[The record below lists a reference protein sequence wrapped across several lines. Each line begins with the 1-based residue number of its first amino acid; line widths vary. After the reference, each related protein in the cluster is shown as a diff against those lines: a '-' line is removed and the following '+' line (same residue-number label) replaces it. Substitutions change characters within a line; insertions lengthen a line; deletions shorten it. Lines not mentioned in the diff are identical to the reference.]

1 MPAPTLSA
9 RRCAA
14 LALLDAFALSTQN
27 VSVATYTSG
36 NRVLLLRN
44 GMEYFP
50 ALLTAIENARSSI
63 YVEAYIFADDAS
75 GAVVADA
82 LAAAAERGVDVRV
95 VVDGFGSKN
104 YLTKRLRDALVR
116 AGVWTVLYRAD
127 VFPMTF
133 RTSRL
138 RRLHRKLVIV
148 DGAIAFVGGINM
160 IDDMNTPGH
169 TPPRI
174 DFAVRVE
181 GPILEP
187 IVAAAHRLWRVLRIV
202 NLDPRTLPR
211 FALEANTL
219 ADGETTAKFLV
230 RDNFRYRRHI
240 ERAYL
245 AAIRSAKEDVTIA
258 SAYFFPGIRFRR
270 ELIAAAARGVRV
282 TLLLQG
288 RVEYAALRYAS
299 KALYGQLLK
308 GGVRIVEYEASFL
321 HAKVAVVDSRW
332 ATVGSSNIDPF
343 SLLLAREANV
353 FVRGAAFAS
362 TLQAA
367 LANLEVQGGR
377 EVEPS
382 GWAKRGLF
390 ARALDWMAYGFMRA
404 MIGFV
409 GARGTRW

>member
-1 MPAPTLSA
+1 MP
-9 RRCAA
+9 RIVVR
-14 LALLDAFALSTQN
+14 LDDHALSTQN
-27 VSVATYTSG
+27 VAVATYTSG

-44 GMEYFP
+44 GTEYFP
-50 ALLTAIENARSSI
+50 ALVTAIENARASI

-75 GAVVADA
+75 GRVVADA
-82 LAAAAERGVDVRV
+82 LVAAAERGVDVRV
-95 VVDGFGSKN
+95 VVDGFGTKN
-104 YLTKRLRDALVR
+104 YLTQRLRATLVR
-116 AGVWTVLYRAD
+116 AGVWIVLYRAD
-127 VFPMTF
+127 VFPTTF
-133 RTSRL
+133 RMSRL

-148 DGAIAFVGGINM
+148 DGTIAFIGGINI

-187 IVAAAHRLWRVLRIV
+187 IVAAAHRLWKVLRVV
-202 NLDPRTLPR
+202 NLDPRTLPPL
-211 FALEANTL
+211 ALEANEQT
-219 ADGETTAKFLV
+219 DGETMAKFLV

-245 AAIRSAKEDVTIA
+245 AAIRSAKDDVMIA
-258 SAYFFPGIRFRR
+258 CAYFFPGIRFRR

-288 RVEYAALRYAS
+288 HVEYAWLRHAS
-299 KALYGQLLK
+299 KALYGQLLR

-321 HAKVAVVDSRW
+321 HAKVAVVDARW

-353 FVRGAAFAS
+353 FVRSAVFANE
-362 TLQAA
+362 LRAA
-367 LANLEVQGGR
+367 LVNLEVQGGR
-377 EVEPS
+377 ELDPAR
-382 GWAKRGLF
+382 WKRRNWLF
-390 ARALDWMAYGFMRA
+390 RTLDWAAYGLMRVV
-404 MIGFV
+404 IGMV
-409 GARGTRW
+409 GARGPRW